1 MNTVMQNSPS
11 RTETLKAR
19 KAHLSALL
27 KLMGSRWVKTTAV
40 QTLTANAIKVELSL
54 IDQQLKR
61 RS

>member
-1 MNTVMQNSPS
+1 MQNSRS
-11 RTETLKAR
+11 QTDDLKAR

-27 KLMGSRWVKTTAV
+27 KLMGSPWVKTTAI
-40 QTLTANAIKVELSL
+40 QSLTANAIKTELTL

>member
-1 MNTVMQNSPS
+1 MKTAMQNSPS
-11 RTETLKAR
+11 RTEILKAR

-27 KLMGSRWVKTTAV
+27 KLMGSRWEKSTEI
-40 QTLTANAIKVELSL
+40 QNLTAEAIKAELRL

>member
-1 MNTVMQNSPS
+1 MNTAMQNSPS

-19 KAHLSALL
+19 KTHLSALL

-40 QTLTANAIKVELSL
+40 QTLTSNAIKVELSL
-54 IDQQLKR
+54 IDEQLKR